1 MSWSREEPD
10 ALTALHS
17 HSHTQTHTDKHTG
30 SLTHSLSVYTGG
42 KHTYVK
48 MPIVENAKEI
58 YASILEHHLALADK
72 FFTI

>member
-17 HSHTQTHTDKHTG
+17 HSHRQTHIDRHTG
-30 SLTHSLSVYTGG
+30 ALTHSLSVYTGE
-42 KHTYVK
+42 KHTYV
-48 MPIVENAKEI
+48 MPIMENATEI
-58 YASILEHHLALADK
+58 YAGILEHHLALADK